1 MNHYERID
9 NVKYLLWY
17 DMIEKIAITYNN
29 LEWLKL
35 TLHIYRNKTV
45 QSRFGFF
52 INFFLRTII

>member
-35 TLHIYRNKTV
+35 TYL
-45 QSRFGFF
+45 
-52 INFFLRTII
+52 